1 MPNWWSVGGEIE
13 QGRFLG
19 LSIVLFL
26 AVAVPLLFS
35 RMRRFRVPV
44 VVGEILAGI
53 VVGVSGLGWVPEG
66 DPFLDL
72 LAEIGLVILMFLAGL
87 EIDVQ
92 ALGLGRRQRE
102 VSSANAD
109 NAEDPEDASSPS
121 GPGPLRLA
129 LEYFGLTL
137 ALTGAASTVLWKMGL
152 VQDPIFIALILATIS
167 LGVVM
172 PVLKEQGL
180 LGGRY
185 GQTILVS
192 ALVADFATMI
202 LITIQ
207 VAVLSKGL
215 TFEILLVSI
224 LFVVLFGLY
233 RLGLVVLPG
242 MRSIIDDLSNATTQ
256 IHIRI
261 AFLLLVTFVA
271 LSEVLGTEVILGA
284 FLAGLLISML
294 TRGEEHLVKHQ
305 LESIGYG
312 FFIPIFFI
320 MVGVE
325 FDLRVLSAAEGIWFL
340 IPFLV
345 VAAFVTKIAPAWVF
359 TRAFPKQA
367 SFAGGVLLSAQLSLT
382 VAAAEIGRQLGILSE
397 AVVMSLILMAVVTVT
412 VAPLIFTHL
421 MRPYEK
427 PERPIIIIGAGAVG
441 VQMAQQLAGHGTQV
455 VLLDDDEKRVAEARK
470 MGLEVHLV
478 SLSTPGVAPYLDG
491 AHTVIVASSDPERTV
506 EWAQL
511 ARRVFGVERVLA
523 LNANPGSRRL
533 LQDMGVHCI
542 SPLEAQAT
550 FMALMARNPD
560 LLHLLTSTQDNRD
573 VLEITIRNPA
583 LDGKR
588 LRDLNLPPHAL
599 VLAIHRG
606 GEYLIPRG
614 DTRVRIGDVL
624 TILGTL
630 EDLERV
636 QARLGAPRTTI

>member
-1 MPNWWSVGGEIE
+1 MPIGWWSVGGEIE

-19 LSIVLFL
+19 LAIVLFL
-26 AVAVPLLFS
+26 AVVVPLVFS
-35 RMRRFRVPV
+35 RMRRLRIPV
-44 VVGEILAGI
+44 VVGEILAGMVI
-53 VVGVSGLGWVPEG
+53 GVSGLGWVPEG
-66 DPFLDL
+66 DPFLEL
-72 LAEIGLVILMFLAGL
+72 LAEIGLVVLMFLAGL

-92 ALGLGRRQRE
+92 ALGLGRGRQQTRPRE
-102 VSSANAD
+102 AKEHST
-109 NAEDPEDASSPS
+109 S

-129 LEYFGLTL
+129 LEYFALTL
-137 ALTGAASTVLWKMGL
+137 ALTGAASLLLWRMGL

-202 LITIQ
+202 LITVQ

-242 MRSIIDDLSNATTQ
+242 MRSLIDDLSNATTQ

-294 TRGEEHLVKHQ
+294 SRGEDHLVKHQ

-320 MVGVE
+320 MVGVN
-325 FDLRVLSAAEGIWFL
+325 FDIGVLSAAEGIWFL

-359 TRAFPKQA
+359 TRAFPKRA
-367 SFAGGVLLSAQLSLT
+367 SYAGGVLLSAQLSLT

-397 AVVMSLILMAVVTVT
+397 AVVMSLILMAIITVT
-412 VAPLIFTHL
+412 VAPLIFTSL
-421 MRPYEK
+421 MRPYQK
-427 PERPIIIIGAGAVG
+427 PERPILIIGAGAVG
-441 VQMAQQLAGHGTQV
+441 VQMAQQLAGHGTRV
-455 VLLDDDEKRVAEARK
+455 LLLDDDEQRVAEARK
-470 MGLEVHLV
+470 MGLEAHHV
-478 SLSTPGVAPYLDG
+478 SLSAQGVAPYLDG

-506 EWAQL
+506 EWARL
-511 ARRVFGVERVLA
+511 VRGVFGVERVLA

-560 LLHLLTSTQDNRD
+560 LLHLLTSRIWNGCRPGWAHHNTPYRANQTVHNSTDN
-573 VLEITIRNPA
+573 LITRRF
-583 LDGKR
+583 LDEKKG
-588 LRDLNLPPHAL
+588 PPL
-599 VLAIHRG
+599 
-606 GEYLIPRG
+606 YSWPSP
-614 DTRVRIGDVL
+614 T
-624 TILGTL
+624 
-630 EDLERV
+630 
-636 QARLGAPRTTI
+636 P